1 MRRIGRW
8 ATAAMSLLR
17 LTRRADTLVLVC
29 VTLLVGV
36 VAAGLVAA
44 ERAVDV
50 AEDDSLAQALA
61 NAPAETTRLVVEI
74 ADVFTPSGPTD
85 PLVVPRRKLDSAGTA
100 IDPLVSSVYVDPRL
114 VLDTPRFTVRTVDGK
129 PVASPTTA
137 VLRVQPGL
145 DSHASRVEGVE
156 PARTDTLDGID
167 VIEVSLST
175 GAAEELG
182 WSVGSEL
189 LVTPTTDDPLF
200 RGFDTLPDPFVIRVA
215 GLLELDD
222 PTEPFWFGDDRLHRV
237 IVDDTGLGADLTVH
251 ASIPEAQ
258 LPVVLA
264 TLGGQAALRVEERRD
279 LDPTRVDM
287 SNVVAL
293 ERAVRATEA
302 RTTTTAAFGSA
313 AVRFGLGDVLAAEA
327 VRRGT
332 ASDAIHVAAIGV
344 IAAAVAAF
352 LQLLRAAADRRR
364 PWWVQ
369 VRARGANPS
378 AMAAGSLV
386 ATSAAVAVGVLAGAQ
401 VGRSLVGGAASTPS
415 GGVALF
421 AVMLV
426 LTDLVLQIGDAHA
439 TLDRS
444 GTAGSSRWRRAG
456 ATVVVALAVASVVS
470 LRRSGIVADG
480 GGGGGGNDLLVVLP
494 LALVPIAVA
503 VVAVAGLSALH
514 RGRAIGGLDLGV
526 GRVVGLRRAAEMRSA
541 PSFVVAVALAAC
553 VATVSATIAW
563 WLRST
568 STGAAGGPLGDVA
581 RNAFVAAAS
590 AAWLL
595 CVAGVAIATVITM
608 RRRRRDA
615 ELLSAL
621 GADRSEFRRAVS
633 AELTPLV
640 GFGLVIAAV
649 AAWITVTALEGRLD
663 LDVLRVPI
671 GGTDPSI
678 GVERRGVV
686 APLMGTTFAVMGS
699 LFVVAVGVV
708 RLAVA
713 RMERS
718 QRVAGEAGP
727 R

>member
-1 MRRIGRW
+1 MSAIGRW
-8 ATAAMSLLR
+8 VTTARSMLR
-17 LTRRADTLVLVC
+17 LTRRADTVVLIC
-29 VTLLVGV
+29 VALLVGA

-50 AEDDSLAQALA
+50 AEDDSLEQALA
-61 NAPAETTRLVVEI
+61 DAPAETTRLVVDI
-74 ADVFTPSGPTD
+74 SDVFTPSGPTD
-85 PLVVPRRKLDSAGTA
+85 PLVVPRRKIDDAGTS

-114 VLDTPRFTVRTVDGK
+114 VLDTPRLTVRTVDGQ
-129 PVASPTTA
+129 PVASPTTI
-137 VLRVQPGL
+137 VLRVQPDL
-145 DSHASRVEGVE
+145 ESHASLVDGDE
-156 PARTDTLDGID
+156 PARTDAVDGVD
-167 VIEVSLST
+167 VVEVSLSAS
-175 GAAEELG
+175 AAEELG

-251 ASIPEAQ
+251 AAIPEAQ

-264 TLGGQAALRVEERRD
+264 TFGGQAALRVEERRD
-279 LDPTRVDM
+279 LDPARVDM
-287 SNVVAL
+287 SNVAAL

-302 RTTTTAAFGSA
+302 GTTPTAAFGSP
-313 AVRFGLGDVLAAEA
+313 AVRLGLGDVLAAEA

-332 ASDAIHVAAIGV
+332 ARDAVRVAAIGV
-344 IAAAVAAF
+344 IAAAIAAF
-352 LQLLRAAADRRR
+352 LQLQRVAADRRR

-369 VRARGANPS
+369 VRARGASPS
-378 AMAAGSLV
+378 AMVAGSLV
-386 ATSAAVAVGVLAGAQ
+386 ATSVVVAVGVLAGVL
-401 VGRSLVGGAASTPS
+401 VGRSLVGGASSSTI
-415 GGVALF
+415 GVVAVF

-426 LTDLVLQIGDAHA
+426 LADLVLQVGDAHA
-439 TLDRS
+439 TVGRP
-444 GTAGSSRWRRAG
+444 GSSGWSRWQRAG

-470 LRRSGIVADG
+470 LRRSGIVS
-480 GGGGGGNDLLVVLP
+480 GGGGNDLLVVLP

-503 VVAVAGLSALH
+503 VVAVAGLSVLR
-514 RGRAIGGLDLGV
+514 RGRTIGHLDLGV

-541 PSFVVAVALAAC
+541 PSFVVAVAVAAC
-553 VATVSATIAW
+553 VAVVSAAIAW
-563 WLRST
+563 WLRDS
-568 STGAAGGPLGDVA
+568 SGGAPGGPLGDVA
-581 RNAFVAAAS
+581 RGAFTAAAA
-590 AAWLL
+590 AAWLF
-595 CVAGVAIATVITM
+595 GVADVGIATVITM

-633 AELTPLV
+633 AELAPLV
-640 GFGLVIAAV
+640 GVGLAVAAV

-663 LDVLRVPI
+663 LDVLGASVI
-671 GGTDPSI
+671 GTGPA
-678 GVERRGVV
+678 GGAERRDVAAVV
-686 APLMGTTFAVMGS
+686 VGATFAVMGS
-699 LFVVAVGVV
+699 LFVVAVGVM

-713 RMERS
+713 RTERTT
-718 QRVAGEAGP
+718 RVAGEAGS